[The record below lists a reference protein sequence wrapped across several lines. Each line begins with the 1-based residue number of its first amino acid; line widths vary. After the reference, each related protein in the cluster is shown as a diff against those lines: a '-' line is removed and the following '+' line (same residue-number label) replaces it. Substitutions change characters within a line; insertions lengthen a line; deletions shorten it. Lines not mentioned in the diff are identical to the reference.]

1 MSLRVAISKNAAP
14 KLGVCC
20 IVNTLTHWLCNLPT
34 TPPLSVG
41 QLLALN
47 NVAFVVQC
55 YCPLM
60 CGCSISL
67 CWLSCSGMPWAAMD
81 K

>member
-20 IVNTLTHWLCNLPT
+20 IVNTLTDQCRSLLVVLLCNFFFFFF
-34 TPPLSVG
+34 TPPSVG

-47 NVAFVVQC
+47 NVEFVVVLVSA
-55 YCPLM
+55 YV
-60 CGCSISL
+60 
-67 CWLSCSGMPWAAMD
+67 WL
-81 K
+81 